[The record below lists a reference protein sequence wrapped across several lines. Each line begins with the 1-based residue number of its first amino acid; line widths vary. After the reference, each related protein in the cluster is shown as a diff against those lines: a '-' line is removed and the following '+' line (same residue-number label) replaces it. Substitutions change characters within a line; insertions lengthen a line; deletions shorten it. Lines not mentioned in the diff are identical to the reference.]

1 MSVTSSAS
9 SSRGAARRLIK
20 ELDNW
25 HAEAPEEKGIE
36 RLGPI
41 SESDLFRWE
50 AVINGQGVGNGYDGM
65 CISLLMISYSYCY

>member
-1 MSVTSSAS
+1 MSTFTSSSA
-9 SSRGAARRLIK
+9 SRGAARRLIK

-25 HAEAPEEKGIE
+25 HAEAPEDKNGIE

-41 SESDLFRWE
+41 SESDLFVWE

-65 CISLLMISYSYCY
+65 LL